1 MAQEIIKIPPAKSL
15 IFGLRSI
22 GYNFST
28 ALADI
33 IDNSISAEAKN
44 AFTKISI
51 AKTISEIICLF
62 HLLLSR
68 LKTI

>member
-15 IFGLRSI
+15 IFGLRCI

-33 IDNSISAEAKN
+33 IDNSISAEQE
-44 AFTKISI
+44 T
-51 AKTISEIICLF
+51 
-62 HLLLSR
+62 
-68 LKTI
+68 

>member
-15 IFGLRSI
+15 IFGLRCI

-33 IDNSISAEAKN
+33 IDNSISAEARNHKSV
-44 AFTKISI
+44 FKSRC
-51 AKTISEIICLF
+51 KRTICGYI
-62 HLLLSR
+62 
-68 LKTI
+68 